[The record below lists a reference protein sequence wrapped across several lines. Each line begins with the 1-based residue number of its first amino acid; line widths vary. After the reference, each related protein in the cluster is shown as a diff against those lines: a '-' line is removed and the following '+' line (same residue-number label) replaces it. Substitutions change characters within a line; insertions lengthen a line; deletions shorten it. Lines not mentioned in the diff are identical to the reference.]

1 MNDLNR
7 LVRADAPSEVLRLIE
22 DESTSDW
29 LRAALWQSL
38 TRDPLDALSD
48 AEALFTAVD
57 QWARGAFWAAGRE
70 MPGRFS
76 QREGNQEVLP

>member
-7 LVRADAPSEVLRLIE
+7 LVGMDAPPEVLRLIE

-38 TRDPLDALSD
+38 TRDPLDALRD
-48 AEALFTAVD
+48 AEALLTAVD
-57 QWARGAFWAAGRE
+57 QWARGAFQAAGRE
-70 MPGRFS
+70 MPGRFP
-76 QREGNQEVLP
+76 QRDGHQEGLS